1 MFILNQK
8 DILIIS
14 SLRNNARETLTNI
27 SKKTNVPISTIYD
40 KLKSYEKSLI
50 RKHTS
55 LLDFNKLGFNARANI
70 MIKVDRSVRDE
81 IKDHLIKHQNINSV
95 YKINNGFDFLI
106 EGIFKN
112 MKDLEDF
119 MENLEDKFQ
128 IKNKQIH
135 YIIDDIKRESFMGDP
150 LTFDLVK

>member
-1 MFILNQK
+1 MNQK